1 MKTRKSEREV
11 EDAGGIVTNE
21 KGIPWFKT

>member
-1 MKTRKSEREV
+1 MKTRKREREV